1 MIHAPLTHSERYE
14 ALHPLLKQ
22 LFNYVHT
29 HDLTSVPTGRI
40 TLQGD
45 ELFINVVDA
54 QMVPAESQ
62 KLEVHEA
69 YVDVHFPLSTTETI
83 GWRAL
88 DSIDTA
94 PEAPFDAENDF
105 ALYATASS
113 SFCTVKPGEFVLVW
127 PEDAHAPIIGE
138 GPLRKAIA
146 KVKL

>member
-22 LFNYVHT
+22 LFDYVRT
-29 HDLTSVPTGRI
+29 HDLTAVPTGRI

-88 DSIDTA
+88 SSIDTA

-105 ALYATASS
+105 ALYATSS
-113 SFCTVKPGEFVLVW
+113 SSLCTVKPGEFVLVW
-127 PEDAHAPIIGE
+127 PEDAHAPIIGK